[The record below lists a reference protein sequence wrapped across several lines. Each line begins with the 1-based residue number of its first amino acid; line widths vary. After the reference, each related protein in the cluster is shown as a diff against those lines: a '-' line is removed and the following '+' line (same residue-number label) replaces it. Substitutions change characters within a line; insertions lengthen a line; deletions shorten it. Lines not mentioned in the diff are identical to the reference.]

1 MRNAPCRMSDS
12 SHADLCHSFFLTCE
26 GVYALLPLRVPHLD
40 HVVVGAGDDEAA
52 VVLHAP
58 HGGHVADQH
67 VEALPVHDVPHA
79 QGRVARTG
87 DHPGGGEGE
96 TRMK

>member
-1 MRNAPCRMSDS
+1 MFTLS
-12 SHADLCHSFFLTCE
+12 LTCE
-26 GVYALLPLRVPHLD
+26 RVYALLPLWVPDLD
-40 HVVVGAGDDEAA
+40 HVVVGARDDEAA

-58 HGGHVADQH
+58 HRRHVPDQH
-67 VEALPVHDVPHA
+67 VQALPVHDVPHA